1 VPLRD
6 TSLSRLGGA
15 QRRYV
20 SDTSLGTRFGLC
32 GCQRRHELLMN
43 ASKATLRTH
52 ALREELPPM
61 RVVVAAGDADV
72 TIKVADEGGGLPR
85 SRLRG
90 VWSYRGRWEGGHADP
105 ALQGSVDLQG
115 LGLPIARLYAKYFG
129 GSLHL
134 TPVEGYGTDCYATFA
149 SRPDASCAS
158 LLALGASQAGH
169 STNAGGVGRG
179 LYDAQ
184 ARR

>member
-1 VPLRD
+1 MPW
-6 TSLSRLGGA
+6 
-15 QRRYV
+15 
-20 SDTSLGTRFGLC
+20 
-32 GCQRRHELLMN
+32 
-43 ASKATLRTH
+43 
-52 ALREELPPM
+52 PP
-61 RVVVAAGDADV
+61 R
-72 TIKVADEGGGLPR
+72 
-85 SRLRG
+85 
-90 VWSYRGRWEGGHADP
+90 WSYRGRWEGGHAEP
-105 ALQGSVDLQG
+105 ALQESGAGVDLKG

-158 LLALGASQAGH
+158 LLALGANQASH
-169 STNAGGVGRG
+169 SVGGLGEG

>member
-1 VPLRD
+1 MRVRVRVRANLNPSPIPNQL
-6 TSLSRLGGA
+6 
-15 QRRYV
+15 
-20 SDTSLGTRFGLC
+20 
-32 GCQRRHELLMN
+32 
-43 ASKATLRTH
+43 
-52 ALREELPPM
+52 LPPM
-61 RVVVAAGDADV
+61 RVVVAAGDGEV

-90 VWSYRGRWEGGHADP
+90 VWSYRGRWAGGHADP
-105 ALQGSVDLQG
+105 ALQGKADLHG

-134 TPVEGYGTDCYATFA
+134 TPVEGYGTDCYATFT
-149 SRPDASCAS
+149 SRADASCAS
-158 LLALGASQAGH
+158 LLALGANQAGH
-169 STNAGGVGRG
+169 SAKAQVGKGGVGEG